1 MLDIGNKVTI
11 WCLSF
16 LIISETLN
24 LHTSCQYRWAQ
35 QEPCLPPYVPH
46 ANPPNTP
53 NHTMPDQTILN
64 YTITRTIRRW
74 GSLPYLQLIVLLPLL
89 AAASEH
95 SKWWTTCCISFLTN
109 STHSHAVSIGN
120 SEKEEQQA
128 TVEYDI
134 EMRVF
139 D

>member
-53 NHTMPDQTILN
+53 NHTIPDHTILN
-64 YTITRTIRRW
+64 YTITRTIRRR
-74 GSLPYLQLIVLLPLL
+74 GSPPYLQLIVLLPLL
-89 AAASEH
+89 AAACEH
-95 SKWWTTCCISFLTN
+95 SKWWTTWCISFLTN
-109 STHSHAVSIGN
+109 CTHAAVSNGN

-128 TVEYDI
+128 RVEYEI
-134 EMRVF
+134 EMRIV